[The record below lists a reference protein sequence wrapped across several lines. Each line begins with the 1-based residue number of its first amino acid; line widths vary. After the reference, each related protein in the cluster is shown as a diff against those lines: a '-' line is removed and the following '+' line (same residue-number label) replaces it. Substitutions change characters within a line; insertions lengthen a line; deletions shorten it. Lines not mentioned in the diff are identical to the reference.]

1 MSLFAHLLGWRFWGL
16 LLLLALIEPSI
27 DTAIQYTE
35 SKPFRL
41 DFLLV
46 TFLVNFL
53 GWFGPLLAIHHCRAR
68 KKLAKKHA

>member
-1 MSLFAHLLGWRFWGL
+1 MSLFAHLSEWRFWGL
-16 LLLLALIEPSI
+16 LLLLALIEPSKY
-27 DTAIQYTE
+27 AVIQYTE

-53 GWFGPLLAIHHCRAR
+53 GWFGPLLAIHHYKER
-68 KKLAKKHA
+68 KKLAKERS